1 MKMVLF
7 GLAVVG
13 VGTIAYLCLKR
24 RANTNVGNERSQLDA
39 PPPVGSVGLNPK
51 QPQGGGGFTIANVVG
66 MPITEYF
73 TLPTVDFSMPAHGVL
88 R

>member
-51 QPQGGGGFTIANVVG
+51 QPQGGGGFTIANVMN
-66 MPITEYF
+66 MPLTEYYK
-73 TLPTVDFSMPAHGVL
+73 LENISKGMVV
-88 R
+88 